1 MIFQQDGIPP
11 HWNSDIPRF
20 LDKIIFTAMDRKRCI
35 YCLITAISSHNSSV
49 LLPVMLCQR
58 YGLCVSRHLVGF
70 NSCYPCLQKVSVRFE
85 TSKMGFIRKVVF
97 TLVLFVAIGY
107 GVSDDLELDTTTVLL
122 DTTTKDLTTSTSNP
136 DTTSDTTTT
145 STTITTTPLPKTTTT
160 TTTLPPVTTVAPK
173 PSPEKGLWNVTDG
186 NVTCIRAELQIQF
199 TVNIG
204 NEQVFVLSPN
214 ASDSKSSCKI
224 SNVTQELV
232 LSDTN
237 YDLAFLFEKDSTKTF
252 VRNVTLLYRTSE
264 GQELFYND
272 TKLFTVKSG
281 NSYQCRSTDTVKMGN
296 ASMEILHI
304 HIQAFGTADEDGFN
318 TAEECEADD
327 TISDII
333 PIAVACALASLI
345 IIVLIAYLVGRRRRN
360 QKGYTSV

>member
-1 MIFQQDGIPP
+1 MSTEDDARSGHPKEAATYENIKNVHKTI
-11 HWNSDIPRF
+11 SDNRVRRP
-20 LDKIIFTAMDRKRCI
+20 
-35 YCLITAISSHNSSV
+35 
-49 LLPVMLCQR
+49 
-58 YGLCVSRHLVGF
+58 LVGF

-107 GVSDDLELDTTTVLL
+107 GVSDDLELDITTVLP
-122 DTTTKDLTTSTSNP
+122 DTTTDDLTTSTSSP
-136 DTTSDTTTT
+136 DTT
-145 STTITTTPLPKTTTT
+145 STTITTTTTPLPKT

-173 PSPEKGLWNVTDG
+173 PSPEKGSWNVTDG

-199 TVNIG
+199 TVNIE

-224 SNVTQELV
+224 SNVTQELI

-272 TKLFTVKSG
+272 TKLSFTFIFKHLELLM
-281 NSYQCRSTDTVKMGN
+281 KM
-296 ASMEILHI
+296 
-304 HIQAFGTADEDGFN
+304 FFN

-345 IIVLIAYLVGRRRRN
+345 IIVLIAYLVGRRRRD